1 MKFAPRNFSKV
12 KKFSGIS
19 RIQTWEVWSI
29 AAKFLP
35 ILCLVFRPRAFLQCF
50 PLNSSCSK
58 AEHCIK
64 VLGRVLGR
72 KKLDSKP
79 LLLFSGLKKL
89 PTKIWREICL
99 YKQPSA
105 HIGVQFYSL
114 ISSSSCSGT
123 FQKSENLQ
131 YNTLACWVYGT
142 NDSLTKRLMF
152 QALSININF
161 L

>member
-1 MKFAPRNFSKV
+1 MKVTLYEEKVKLQSKQLRKNEKNVKFAPRNFSKV

-64 VLGRVLGR
+64 VLGRSKIRDQSLGENPMRNLRNPIIVRTLLTLLYLSR
-72 KKLDSKP
+72 KNTWK
-79 LLLFSGLKKL
+79 
-89 PTKIWREICL
+89 
-99 YKQPSA
+99 
-105 HIGVQFYSL
+105 SL
-114 ISSSSCSGT
+114 ISYRHQHFVDLSIFIMRSSSITC
-123 FQKSENLQ
+123 
-131 YNTLACWVYGT
+131 
-142 NDSLTKRLMF
+142 R
-152 QALSININF
+152 
-161 L
+161 